1 MGARLDGRVALV
13 TGAGAGIGAASAA
26 ALAEAG
32 AAVAVTDI
40 DLAAAEK
47 VATGIVERGHRA
59 LALRLDV
66 ASEPEWRTAVAAAT
80 AQLGPI
86 TVLHSNAALTS
97 RADYAADLDVV
108 NLAVEV
114 FDRVIA
120 VNLRG
125 GMLACK
131 HVVPGMLAAGGGSIV
146 LTSSVKGT
154 TGSAHRTAYS
164 ISKAGLDAL
173 ARAVA
178 TGYGKGG
185 VRCNAI
191 APGIVATEAIDSV
204 PAAQRAALEDAHLT
218 PALGTPADIAN
229 AVVFLASDLAA
240 FITGQ
245 VLNVDGGLAAHTAA
259 LSPPGTRLA
268 APAPAGAAELGTDR
282 SRTAQTMHGLC

>member
-1 MGARLDGRVALV
+1 MEARLDGRVALV
-13 TGAGAGIGAASAA
+13 TGAGSGIGAASAA

-47 VATGIVERGHRA
+47 VATGITERGRRA

-66 ASEPEWRTAVAAAT
+66 ASEPDWRAAVAVAT
-80 AQLGPI
+80 GQLGPV

-97 RADYAADLDVV
+97 RADYAADLGVMD
-108 NLAVEV
+108 LEMAV

-125 GMLACK
+125 GVLGCK
-131 HVVPGMLAAGGGSIV
+131 HVLPGMLAAGGGSIV
-146 LTSSVKGT
+146 LTSSVKGS

-164 ISKAGLDAL
+164 VSKGGLDAL
-173 ARAVA
+173 VRTVA
-178 TGYGKGG
+178 TGYGKAG
-185 VRCNAI
+185 VRCNAV
-191 APGIVATEAIDSV
+191 APGIVATEAV
-204 PAAQRAALEDAHLT
+204 AAIPPVQRAELADAHLT
-218 PALGTPADIAN
+218 PELGTPADIAN

-245 VLNVDGGLAAHTAA
+245 VLRVDGGLAAHTAA
-259 LSPPGTRLA
+259 LSPPGTRVAPPAA
-268 APAPAGAAELGTDR
+268 APTRGEQG
-282 SRTAQTMHGLC
+282 